1 MTRTTRRALHQLRE
15 EQYGL
20 GTIEFALTAPFLIL
34 LYLGSYQ
41 LMDATSAYHK
51 VTATTRTLA
60 DVTTQFT
67 SVQAADVDGI
77 LGASTT
83 VMAPYAASNATTR
96 ISEIAI
102 NTVGLPSVTWS
113 RASGGVLLKTA
124 DLYVVPAVPNSIVPV
139 ALRVPGTNL
148 IFAEV
153 TYSYTPTAG
162 SQFLGPI
169 TFRDQ
174 IFMNPR
180 RSNDIPCT
188 GC

>member
-1 MTRTTRRALHQLRE
+1 MIRAILTMLRQLKDDHR
-15 EQYGL
+15 GL

-41 LMDATSAYHK
+41 LMDATSAYRK

-77 LGASTT
+77 LGASTS
-83 VMAPYAASNATTR
+83 VMAPYAAANATTR

-102 NTVGLPSVTWS
+102 NGAGLPSVTWS
-113 RASGGVLLKTA
+113 RASNGILLKTS
-124 DLYVVPAVPNSIVPV
+124 DLYIVSPVPNSVVPL

-153 TYSYTPTAG
+153 TYSYVPTAG

-180 RSNDIPCT
+180 RSPDIPCT